1 MTSGG
6 PVERLGY
13 IGLGSN
19 QGDREA
25 HLRIGLEGL
34 ATRGAVPEAVSSLF
48 ETEPVGDYE
57 GPQPDFLNAVARVR
71 TALEPIDLLA
81 ACKEIEVG
89 RGRELDGPRHG
100 PRPLDLDILTLGEL
114 EIETEE
120 LTIPHPA
127 IRLRRFVLEPL
138 LELDPAAALPGGEP
152 LAAALAAL
160 EPGGIKRHGPL
171 R

>member
-1 MTSGG
+1 MPS
-6 PVERLGY
+6 ERLGY

-25 HLRIGLEGL
+25 HLRIGLEDL
-34 ATRGAVPEAVSSLF
+34 AKRGVEPEAVSSLY

-57 GPQPDFLNAVARVR
+57 GAQPDFLNAVARVR

-89 RGRELDGPRHG
+89 RGRELDGPHHG
-100 PRPLDLDILTLGEL
+100 PRPLDLDVLTLGEL
-114 EIETEE
+114 EVESER

-127 IRLRRFVLEPL
+127 IRERRFVLEPL
-138 LELDPAAALPGGEP
+138 LELDPAATLPGGEP
-152 LAAALAAL
+152 LAAVLAAL
-160 EPGGIKRHGPL
+160 DSGGVRRLGPL